1 MTEPDDSEPMSI
13 IMIPTREEY
22 KAAIEELHA
31 LQQEERLVN
40 EMIAEASE
48 ALEGFAH
55 DPDYC

>member
-1 MTEPDDSEPMSI
+1 MTEPEDSESMSI
-13 IMIPTREEY
+13 IMVPTKEEY

-40 EMIAEASE
+40 EMIAEASA
-48 ALEGFAH
+48 ALEGFAD

>member
-1 MTEPDDSEPMSI
+1 MSI
-13 IMIPTREEY
+13 IMVPTKEEY

-40 EMIAEASE
+40 EMIAEASA
-48 ALEGFAH
+48 ALEGFAD